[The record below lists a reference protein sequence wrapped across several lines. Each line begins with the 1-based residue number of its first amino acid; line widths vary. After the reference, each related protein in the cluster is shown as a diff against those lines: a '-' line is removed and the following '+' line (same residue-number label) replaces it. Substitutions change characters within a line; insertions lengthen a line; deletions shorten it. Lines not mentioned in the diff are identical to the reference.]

1 MNQANFLFGYEA
13 ITMIIVLV
21 TTKEKSLG
29 TNFNQ
34 ENWMLV
40 FRLMYHNQIQIISLK
55 LLTSKSIASIDD
67 VAMLGEAAKHVFH
80 TLLQC
85 IELGVDEHFGHQMIR
100 GKLNQPLT

>member
-1 MNQANFLFGYEA
+1 MPFASIYH
-13 ITMIIVLV
+13 
-21 TTKEKSLG
+21 
-29 TNFNQ
+29 TNT
-34 ENWMLV
+34 
-40 FRLMYHNQIQIISLK
+40 RARIQIISLK

>member
-1 MNQANFLFGYEA
+1 MWLNLYGCEA
-13 ITMIIVLV
+13 VLS
-21 TTKEKSLG
+21 KAQKRA
-29 TNFNQ
+29 TNKFFYAHTNP
-34 ENWMLV
+34 
-40 FRLMYHNQIQIISLK
+40 RIQIICLK

>member
-1 MNQANFLFGYEA
+1 MDS
-13 ITMIIVLV
+13 V
-21 TTKEKSLG
+21 
-29 TNFNQ
+29 
-34 ENWMLV
+34 
-40 FRLMYHNQIQIISLK
+40 IQIISQIFFFFLK

>member
-1 MNQANFLFGYEA
+1 MVVRLSDIRKLKKRAKKTKNAFLTFLMPFASIYH
-13 ITMIIVLV
+13 
-21 TTKEKSLG
+21 
-29 TNFNQ
+29 TNP
-34 ENWMLV
+34 
-40 FRLMYHNQIQIISLK
+40 RARIQIISLK

>member
-1 MNQANFLFGYEA
+1 MRTF
-13 ITMIIVLV
+13 
-21 TTKEKSLG
+21 
-29 TNFNQ
+29 
-34 ENWMLV
+34 W
-40 FRLMYHNQIQIISLK
+40 ISLK

>member
-1 MNQANFLFGYEA
+1 
-13 ITMIIVLV
+13 MIIVLV